1 MNIKQLFGNNLH
13 EYRKKRRMSQEQ
25 LAEKLEISVKHL
37 SSLETGKGFVSA
49 ELLEKISEIL
59 EISPAALFYSAE
71 EKSVDE
77 NDITVIGTIIE
88 EEFQKAV
95 LAAKER
101 FHILKTNHLTVQ
113 TSALENN
120 LTH

>member
-13 EYRKKRRMSQEQ
+13 EYRKRCKLSQEQ

-37 SSLETGKGFVSA
+37 STLETGKGFASA

-59 EISPAALFYSAE
+59 SVSPAALFYSKEA
-71 EKSVDE
+71 KSVDE
-77 NDITVIGTIIE
+77 SDLATIGTIIE

-95 LAAKER
+95 LATKER
-101 FHILKTNHLTVQ
+101 IHILKTNHLI
-113 TSALENN
+113 S
-120 LTH
+120 